1 MRRLALFLLTVFT
14 PPPEREWMLG
24 DTLEEFARVDRL
36 RGRFAADHWLWRELF
51 RVLIGAPRHWLLL
64 RNRPHQRA
72 ERRGDGMLA
81 ALTFDVRYAIRMWRQ
96 SPGFALTAVVILALG
111 LGANTAMFAVVNGVL
126 LKPLPFADPDRL
138 MLVHLLAPDRDG
150 VSFREAVWS
159 YPKYRSLLDIQTVF
173 ADVAAFGDRTMSL
186 TDADA
191 PERLRGE
198 IASERYPGIL
208 GIAPVLGRVF
218 TTEEANVAGTAPV
231 VMIGERL
238 WHRRFGGDTSII
250 GRTIS
255 VDGKPHAVVGVLPRL
270 FRGLSGQAEIWV
282 PLAVYRP
289 AFLTQRQNH
298 NYMVVARRRD
308 DVTEAQA
315 VSAAA
320 VIGRQLEAE
329 YQNAKE
335 DGRPW
340 SAKAVSLP
348 RSRADLDVRRTTLM
362 LLGAVGFVLLIAC
375 VNLTTLVSAKALR
388 RGREVAIRIALGA
401 SQLRIARQFIVESLV
416 LTAAGITLG
425 LAFAWLLL
433 NTSHV
438 LLPDADTFF
447 RAREGSRPSM
457 GGAAGLTQIG
467 AAMIGLDGAT
477 LLFASA
483 IALLCALLVAFLPA
497 LHGALQR
504 PIDVLKAAAAAGMAG
519 SVTRRFDIRSAL
531 VVAQVALALVLLAGA
546 GLMLKSLWHLQS
558 TGIGIDTD
566 GVVIARLGLPGA
578 QYNAESSRAFYAALL
593 ERIRGVPGVQSAAF
607 GNCPPASG
615 GCSRT
620 SILFDRTSA
629 FSGRDPLVG
638 SYWASPEYFSTLGIR
653 LLRGRLFDDHDRAGR
668 PNVVLISETA
678 ARRFWPN
685 ADPIGQIVRIGQGG
699 FNASGAEVVGVVA
712 DVRYEAIES
721 EAVADVYI
729 PIMQSNHLG
738 MLLFVRSRT
747 DLGTLSAAIRREVRA
762 LDPNLPVASVRTMH
776 SLLGDAMWQTR
787 VSAWLLSGFAALAML
802 LTVIGIFGVMAQAVT
817 QRTPE
822 FGIRMAIGADARDVL
837 RLVMRRAL
845 IISASGLVIG
855 LLCTFA
861 LAKLVESLLYGV
873 PSTDVTTHA
882 AVAAILALA
891 TLTAAYVPARR
902 ATRIDAVAAIKAE

>member
-1 MRRLALFLLTVFT
+1 MRRLALFLLNVFT
-14 PPPEREWMLG
+14 PPLEREWMLG
-24 DTLEEFARVDRL
+24 DTLEEFARIDRL
-36 RGRFAADHWLWRELF
+36 RGRFAAHRWLWRELF

-64 RNRPHQRA
+64 QNRPRPRP
-72 ERRGDGMLA
+72 ERRGDGILA
-81 ALTFDVRYAIRMWRQ
+81 ALAFDIRYAIRVWRQ
-96 SPGFALTAVVILALG
+96 SPGLTLTAVVILALG

-150 VSFREAVWS
+150 ASFREAVWS
-159 YPKYRSLLDIQTVF
+159 YPKYRSLLDVQTVF

-218 TTEEANVAGTAPV
+218 TGEEANVAGTAPV
-231 VMIGERL
+231 VMIGEQL
-238 WHRRFGGDTSII
+238 WRRRFGGDTSII
-250 GRTIS
+250 GRSIS
-255 VDGKPHAVVGVLPRL
+255 VDGKPHAVVGVLPRR

-329 YQNAKE
+329 YQNAQE

-340 SAKAVSLP
+340 SAKAVSLL

-416 LTAAGITLG
+416 LSAAGITLG
-425 LAFAWLLL
+425 LGFAWLLL

-447 RAREGSRPSM
+447 RARDGSRPSM

-477 LLFASA
+477 LLFASSV
-483 IALLCALLVAFLPA
+483 ALLCALLVAFLPA
-497 LHGALQR
+497 LHGALQQ
-504 PIDVLKAAAAAGMAG
+504 PIDVLKAATAGMAG

-531 VVAQVALALVLLAGA
+531 VAAQVALALVLLAGA

-558 TGIGIDTD
+558 TSIGIDTD

-578 QYNAESSRAFYAALL
+578 RYDAESSRAFYAALL
-593 ERIRGVPGVQSAAF
+593 ERIRGVPGVQYAAF

-620 SILFDRTSA
+620 SILFDLTSA

-668 PNVVLISETA
+668 PNVVLINETA
-678 ARRFWPN
+678 ARQFWPN

-738 MLLFVRSRT
+738 MLLFVRSRA
-747 DLGTLSAAIRREVRA
+747 DLRTLSAAIRREVRA

-802 LTVIGIFGVMAQAVT
+802 LTVTGIFGVMAQTVT

-822 FGIRMAIGADARDVL
+822 FGIRMAIGADPSDVL

-855 LLCTFA
+855 LLCAFA
-861 LAKLVESLLYGV
+861 LSKLVESLLYGV
-873 PSTDVTTHA
+873 PSTDVTTYA